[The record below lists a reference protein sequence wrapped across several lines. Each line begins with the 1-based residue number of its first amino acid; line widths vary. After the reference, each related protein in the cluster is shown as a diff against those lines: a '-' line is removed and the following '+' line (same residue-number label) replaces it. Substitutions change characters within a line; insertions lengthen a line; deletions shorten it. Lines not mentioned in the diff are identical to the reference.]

1 MRQRT
6 LGILGAVL
14 LAAGLVL
21 GVGTNFASHYTQT
34 ANAVNAPHAPSM
46 RHIDEHQR
54 LAGGSGHHPGFPGRQ
69 HP

>member
-6 LGILGAVL
+6 LGILGAAL

-21 GVGTNFASHYTQT
+21 GVGTNIASHYTQM
-34 ANAVNAPHAPSM
+34 ANAPHAPSV

-54 LAGGSGHHPGFPGRQ
+54 LAGGSDHHPGFPGRQ